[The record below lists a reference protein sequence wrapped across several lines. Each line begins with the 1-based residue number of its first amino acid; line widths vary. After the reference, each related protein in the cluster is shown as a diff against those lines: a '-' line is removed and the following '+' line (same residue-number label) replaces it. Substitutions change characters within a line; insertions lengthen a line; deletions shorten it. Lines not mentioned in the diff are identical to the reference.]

1 LTPLRVVGS
10 PDEDIIGALW
20 GAQSGIFR
28 KYGLDVS
35 VQKLNSGAAVSAGVI
50 GGSID
55 IGKSNGFGLV
65 LAHAKGI
72 PFLLQAP
79 ASNYSTEFPSGELVV
94 AKDSPIRSARDLNGK
109 TLAVPAIG
117 DLFSIVDSGWID
129 QNGGDSRTVKF
140 LELPIPAAVEAVAA
154 GRVDAATIVTPLLT
168 DAVKA
173 GRVRVLG
180 KSFDSLAK
188 HFTVTYY
195 FTSADFASKN
205 ADVLAR
211 FRKGL
216 AESVAYV
223 LAHQVETAPVSAKF
237 TGGDLQTVETMH
249 PVLGTSLQVSMIQP
263 IIDAAVKYKAI
274 PAAFSARDMIDPAIL
289 RA

>member
-1 LTPLRVVGS
+1 M
-10 PDEDIIGALW
+10 
-20 GAQSGIFR
+20 
-28 KYGLDVS
+28 
-35 VQKLNSGAAVSAGVI
+35 QKLNSGAAVSAGVI

-79 ASNYSTEFPSGELVV
+79 ASNYSTDFPSGELVV

-109 TLAVPAIG
+109 TLAVPAVG
-117 DLFSIVDSGWID
+117 DLFAIVDSGWID

-140 LELPIPAAVEAVAA
+140 VELPIPAAVEAVAA
-154 GRVDAATIVTPLLT
+154 GRVDAATIVNPLLT
-168 DAVKA
+168 DALKA
-173 GRVRVLG
+173 GKVRVLG

-195 FTSADFASKN
+195 FTTAEFSSKN

-223 LAHQVETAPVSAKF
+223 LAHQVETAPAIAKF

-249 PVLGTSLQVSMIQP
+249 PVLGTLLQPAMIQP

-274 PAAFSARDMIDPAIL
+274 PTTFSARDMIDPGVL